1 MDTVQITVH
10 NPAVHYAAVHNSV
23 RYFFLNKGSSSRV
36 FLYIYTKVLLAH
48 VMDSTVACPV
58 KGDGGGGG
66 GGVQGQ
72 RALHLPPPLHAA
84 PVGGGGH
91 LQLAVGGPARRQ
103 AVQAAAGETVLGQVA
118 GRAGPARLA
127 GLGGAGPAR
136 QVGGGS
142 PGPARLAAGPGGL
155 VREWVVGRRE
165 DDGQAQLL
173 GL

>member
-1 MDTVQITVH
+1 MAMDATDEPHTPFSDLELFETNFQWTLYRSLYTT
-10 NPAVHYAAVHNSV
+10 PLYTTPLYTTPLSSV

-91 LQLAVGGPARRQ
+91 LQLAVGRPPGC
-103 AVQAAAGETVLGQVA
+103 TVG
-118 GRAGPARLA
+118 
-127 GLGGAGPAR
+127 
-136 QVGGGS
+136 
-142 PGPARLAAGPGGL
+142 
-155 VREWVVGRRE
+155 
-165 DDGQAQLL
+165 
-173 GL
+173 